1 MGVGG
6 GKFVGARAKVRRCVE
21 EGAQR
26 RVSGGGYG
34 LALVWVVAGE
44 GVLRWVRGG
53 EDVWR
58 KVCCGGCAGA
68 KMCGGRCAA
77 ADAGV
82 WVWKDAST
90 HIRGRRCAAEGDWG
104 WLWLGIGVGC
114 GRRRGATEGARVWRC
129 VEEGALFGVRWC
141 GDVWR
146 KVRYGGGRAY
156 GCGRAQVRSTVGGGV
171 ERWGCT

>member
-58 KVCCGGCAGA
+58 KVR
-68 KMCGGRCAA
+68 CGGRGRM
-77 ADAGV
+77 GV
-82 WVWKDAST
+82 E
-90 HIRGRRCAAEGDWG
+90 GRKYAHTWA
-104 WLWLGIGVGC
+104 
-114 GRRRGATEGARVWRC
+114 
-129 VEEGALFGVRWC
+129 
-141 GDVWR
+141 
-146 KVRYGGGRAY
+146 KVRCGG
-156 GCGRAQVRSTVGGGV
+156 
-171 ERWGCT
+171 